1 MKINNDT
8 AAILAMAIFLVGLAL
23 GSWIGYNEG
32 VQRTMEQLEESLM
45 EEDASGDTLSE
56 RDVLILAIAKT
67 ESDFD
72 FNARGGSNDYGVFQL
87 TPIFVKEA
95 NRIIGEE
102 VYKHSDAFEPKK
114 ALEMVTIVQD
124 HRNPTH
130 DTATAIALHNPRGNA
145 IGYADKVKGNMD
157 WVKRYEEIRTLIK
170 RQ

>member
-1 MKINNDT
+1 MKT
-8 AAILAMAIFLVGLAL
+8 YRAIAYGIFTSVLIGLAW
-23 GSWIGYNEG
+23 GGGYREG
-32 VQRTMEQLEESLM
+32 ERKTMEQLEENLM
-45 EEDASGDTLSE
+45 EESSDTLSE
-56 RDVLILAIAKT
+56 RDLLILAIAKT